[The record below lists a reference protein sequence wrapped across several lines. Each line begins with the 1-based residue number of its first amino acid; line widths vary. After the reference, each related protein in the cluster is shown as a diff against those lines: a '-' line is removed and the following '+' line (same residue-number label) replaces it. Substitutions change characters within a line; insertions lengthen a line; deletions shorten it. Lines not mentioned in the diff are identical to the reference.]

1 MSEPVAPVVV
11 TMGDPAGVGGDCL
24 LKAWAEHRASLPP
37 FFVIDDPGRLG
48 ALALKLK
55 LDCSIQTISDPD
67 EAHTHFSKALPVLP
81 VDPPLSTPA
90 ALGTPDPNNAP
101 AVIGAIDKAVMLV
114 KSGKAAAMVTNPIH
128 KASMQDSGFA
138 HPGHTEYL
146 GHLAGPGSQPV
157 MMLASAKVRNGLRVV
172 PVTIHLAH
180 VDAAKTLTTDLIVTH
195 GTITAAALKQDFG
208 IAEPRIAVA
217 ALNPHAGEDGKFGNE
232 ENRVIAPAVAALQSK
247 GINATGPLPAD
258 TLFHTDARESA
269 DAVLCM
275 YHDQALIP
283 LKTLDFYGGV
293 NVTLGLPF
301 VRTSPDHGTA
311 FSLAGTGK
319 ARCDSLVAA
328 LRMAAEIA
336 DARATVIG

>member
-1 MSEPVAPVVV
+1 MSEPVSPVVV

-24 LKAWAEHRASLPP
+24 LKAWTEHRDSLSP

-48 ALALKLK
+48 ALALQLK
-55 LDCSIQTISDPD
+55 LDCSIQTIARPD
-67 EAHTHFSKALPVLP
+67 ETHDHFAKALPVMP
-81 VDPPLSTPA
+81 VDPPLSAPA
-90 ALGTPDPNNAP
+90 KLGTPDSINAS
-101 AVIGAIDKAVMLV
+101 AVIGAIDKAVTLV
-114 KSGKAAAMVTNPIH
+114 QDGHASSMVTNPIH
-128 KASMQDSGFA
+128 KASMQDAGFT

-146 GHLAGPGSQPV
+146 GHLAGPGIQPV
-157 MMLASAKVRNGLRVV
+157 MMLASAKVRGGLRVI
-172 PVTIHLAH
+172 PVTIHIAH
-180 VDAAKTLTTDLIVTH
+180 ADAANALTTDAIVNH
-195 GTITAAALKQDFG
+195 GTIVSAALEQDFG
-208 IAEPRIAVA
+208 VKSPRIAVA

-232 ENRVIAPAVAALQSK
+232 ETRIITPAVNALQDK
-247 GINATGPLPAD
+247 GINAFGPLPAD
-258 TLFHTDARESA
+258 TLFHTDARETA

-311 FSLAGTGK
+311 FSLAGTGT

-328 LRMAAEIA
+328 IRMAAEVA
-336 DARATVIG
+336 ANRTPD